1 MIKSIR
7 YGNYK
12 IGVEFTHLK
21 DCYGLYDPNNK
32 LLQIDKR
39 QKGIRLFNTWMHELF
54 HIIIY
59 HEGIDVNTKG
69 EEPIATAVGN
79 GYAKI
84 FHGNPRLKRYLYR
97 LLRVEN

>member
-1 MIKSIR
+1 
-7 YGNYK
+7 
-12 IGVEFTHLK
+12 
-21 DCYGLYDPNNK
+21 
-32 LLQIDKR
+32 
-39 QKGIRLFNTWMHELF
+39 MHELF

-59 HEGIDVNTKG
+59 YEGIDVNTKG

-97 LLRVEN
+97 LLRVEKHKKN